1 MINPIDWIS
10 SSKICAWPSPL
21 SFFALFLELS
31 SSLHHH
37 HLLLLHPSSIPPDS
51 VCFYLIFTF
60 QSSFDCVLIP
70 LFRLI
75 ALLFPILGC
84 AKFEPFKLFPTNFG
98 SFLCNRLP
106 NLRLAFSG
114 AKGIYLP
121 LVGKIDFNF
130 SFSQSS
136 ADYQVYLQH
145 WFCSFGWSLVSSYA
159 LWIRIFLCGR
169 NVAL

>member
-10 SSKICAWPSPL
+10 SSKICAWPSNR

-31 SSLHHH
+31 SSLHLH
-37 HLLLLHPSSIPPDS
+37 HLLLPSIPPDS

-60 QSSFDCVLIP
+60 QSSFDCVLIR
-70 LFRLI
+70 LFRPI

-84 AKFEPFKLFPTNFG
+84 AKFEPFTLFPTNFG

-121 LVGKIDFNF
+121 LIGEIDFFNF
-130 SFSQSS
+130 SISQSS
-136 ADYQVYLQH
+136 AEYQVYLQH

-159 LWIRIFLCGR
+159 LWIRIFIYGR
-169 NVAL
+169 NIAL